1 MKTQFE
7 ITLFNR
13 KCILAIANSLSQE
26 QLNTIPKNYN
36 NNIAWNIGHTLVTQ
50 QLLVYKLSGLPCLI
64 SDETIAKYA
73 KGSSP
78 VTTMTSTEMLLLLDE
93 LMPLADKMEADYKTG
108 VFKTYNEYTTSLG
121 FELTD
126 VDKAI
131 QFSNYHEG
139 LHLGIMMAI
148 KKLV

>member
-7 ITLFNR
+7 ITQFNR
-13 KCILAIANSLSQE
+13 KCILSIANSLSQE
-26 QLNTIPKNYN
+26 QLNTIPENYN

-50 QLLVYKLSGLPCLI
+50 QLLIYKLSGLPCLI
-64 SDETIAKYA
+64 PDETIAKYA
-73 KGSSP
+73 KGS
-78 VTTMTSTEMLLLLDE
+78 TATEITSDEMKQLTGQLLS
-93 LMPLADKMEADYKTG
+93 LADKMEADYTAG
-108 VFKTYNEYTTSLG
+108 VFKTYNKYTTSLG

-139 LHLGIMMAI
+139 MHLGIIMAI

>member
-7 ITLFNR
+7 ITKFNR
-13 KCILAIANSLSQE
+13 NCILAITEGLNQE
-26 QLNTIPKNYN
+26 QLNTIPQGYK
-36 NNIAWNIGHTLVTQ
+36 NNIAWNIGHTVVTQ

-64 SDETIAKYA
+64 SDETIAKYG
-73 KGSSP
+73 KGSNA
-78 VTTMTSTEMLLLLDE
+78 TTDMSSEELKSLLDT
-93 LMPLADKMEADYKTG
+93 LLPLAEKMEADYNAG
-108 VFKTYNEYTTSLG
+108 VFKNYNNYTTSLG

-126 VDKAI
+126 VKKAL

-139 LHLGIMMAI
+139 IHVGIIMAI

>member
-13 KCILAIANSLSQE
+13 KCILEIANSLSQE
-26 QLNTIPKNYN
+26 QLNTIPENYN

-64 SDETIAKYA
+64 SDDTIAKYA
-73 KGSSP
+73 KGSNP
-78 VTTMTSTEMLLLLDE
+78 VTTMTSNEMQLLLDE
-93 LMPLADKMEADYKTG
+93 LIPIADKMEADYKAG
-108 VFKTYNEYTTSLG
+108 IFNTYNKYTTSLG

-139 LHLGIMMAI
+139 MHLGIMMAI